1 MRCAKLL
8 KWHLVQKYYVTLEP
22 CSHFG
27 KTPPCA
33 DALIAA
39 RVARVFVGMVDPN
52 PIVCGEGV
60 AKLRA
65 AGIEVVVP
73 LLEDSCRVL
82 NESFIK
88 HITTGRPFVTLKI
101 AMTMD
106 GKIAT
111 LNKDSKWITGEKSR
125 AYVHKLRSKLD
136 AIMVGVGTVVK
147 DDPFLTSRIAG
158 GRDPLR
164 IIVDSTLRIP
174 LHAQVLKNT
183 SPARTVIATISD
195 DKDKISRLEAAG
207 AEILRCSNIHDR
219 VDLNSLMLKLG
230 QRGIQSLLLEGG
242 AELAGEA
249 LRRGLVDKCLF
260 FYAPKLV
267 AGGGLG
273 PFAGNGASMMA
284 DATKL
289 NDLTVKKIGADF
301 LIQGYPEKKCLQA

>member
-1 MRCAKLL
+1 MTNLTEKMMSRALALARRGIGKTSPNPAVGCVIVKDGAVVGEG
-8 KWHLVQKYYVTLEP
+8 WHQKAGTPHAEIHALRQAAEMASGAEVYVTLEP

-73 LLEDSCRVL
+73 LLEDSCRFL

-164 IIVDSTLRIP
+164 IVVDSTLRIP

-219 VDLNSLMLKLG
+219 VDLSSLMLKLG
-230 QRGIQSLLLEGG
+230 QRGIRVAPSRGRGG
-242 AELAGEA
+242 TC
-249 LRRGLVDKCLF
+249 RRGFTTGTC
-260 FYAPKLV
+260 
-267 AGGGLG
+267 G
-273 PFAGNGASMMA
+273 
-284 DATKL
+284 
-289 NDLTVKKIGADF
+289 
-301 LIQGYPEKKCLQA
+301 